1 MAKAKPIEL
10 PSTISQAIYDYLKK
24 SIIRGEFKPGQ
35 RIQEKDI
42 AAVFNVSSTPV
53 REAFF
58 RLAAEKYLVISA
70 RKEVLV
76 HGTSDDEVK
85 ELYEVVRAL
94 DGHAMKNVIGNLSDE
109 ELGRLRMMT
118 QKLGEYY
125 ETKDQQK
132 YLEQNLKIHDHLWQA
147 CGNEYLYEALCL
159 LMEKI
164 ALYRKHHDFIPYSDL
179 DALEK
184 SYRDHL
190 RIQDSLEQRDL
201 ETLERI
207 VEAHWGEEFILPR
220 TPGNKAPNPPSET
233 LEA

>member
-10 PSTISQAIYDYLKK
+10 PATISQAIYDYLKK
-24 SIIRGEFKPGQ
+24 SIIQGEFKPGQ
-35 RIQEKDI
+35 RIQEKNI
-42 AAVFNVSSTPV
+42 AALFNVSSTPV
-53 REAFF
+53 REALF
-58 RLAAEKYLVISA
+58 RLAAEKYLIISA

-94 DGHAMKNVIGNLSDE
+94 DGRAMKNAIGNLTDK
-109 ELGRLRMMT
+109 ELGRLRIMT

-125 ETKDQQK
+125 QTKDQQK
-132 YLEQNLKIHDHLWQA
+132 YLEYNLKIHDCLWQA
-147 CGNEYLYEALCL
+147 CGNKYLYEALCL

-179 DALEK
+179 DALKK

-190 RIQDSLEQRDL
+190 RIQDSLEQRDFK
-201 ETLERI
+201 TLERI
-207 VEAHWGEEFILPR
+207 VKAHWGEEFILPR
-220 TPGNKAPNPPSET
+220 TPASGIPET
-233 LEA
+233 